1 MRKIR
6 NCTAGLLNTG
16 SSKCPIEYKHIK
28 GAIVVEHG
36 ITLPDTLDSQTLEE
50 KCHADRPDRLYP
62 ISTFVEYSKDGGTPQ
77 VSAVG
82 YGGNQVSSYNART
95 DTFTLE
101 KYSEQLAAQI
111 SRVMNAK
118 FDVFYW
124 DEHNRIYGVRGN
136 DGSLHGFPMSTIY
149 PDATPHP
156 TSGDVATLTVN
167 FCHSD
172 AQLSIEKFDFIE
184 LDFDPSEFA
193 IGLTEV
199 ELLKTGDGDNK
210 YKLVEKIGGYDLT
223 ERYGQQLAD
232 KATTALV
239 GATSCTYDEEAKVL
253 TIVPAASAKPAL
265 AKASVLYTNKIVG
278 IEAV

>member
-6 NCTAGLLNTG
+6 KCTAGLLNTG
-16 SSKCPIEYKHIK
+16 SSKCPIEYKHVK

-36 ITLPDTLDSQTLEE
+36 VTLPDTLDGDTLEE
-50 KCHADRPDRLYP
+50 MCHADRPNRLYP
-62 ISTFVEYSKDGGTPQ
+62 IATFVEYAKDGGVPQ
-77 VSAVG
+77 VSAIG

-101 KYSEQLAAQI
+101 KYSEQLAAQV

-156 TSGDVATLTVN
+156 TSGDVATLTIN

-184 LDFDPSEFA
+184 LEFDPSEFA
-193 IGLTEV
+193 VGLTEV
-199 ELLKTGDGDNK
+199 ELVKTSDSANT
-210 YKLVEKIGGYDLT
+210 YKIVEKIGGYDIT
-223 ERYGQQLAD
+223 EKYGETIATKAATIMTGVTSATYDAD
-232 KATTALV
+232 KN
-239 GATSCTYDEEAKVL
+239 EI
-253 TIVPAASAKPAL
+253 TIVTKSGETPSLAKPSAL
-265 AKASVLYTNKIVG
+265 YAAGVVG
-278 IEAV
+278 IEAL